1 MAYDYDLLVIGAGS
15 GGVRAARIAAG
26 YGKKVAICESDKVG
40 GTCVIRG
47 CVPKKLF
54 VYASQYSKMFKAAKT
69 FGWDIQSQFD
79 WPTLLQNKND
89 EINRL
94 NGIYLKL
101 LSNAGVELINGYGS
115 FKDDHSIEIAGQV
128 YTAERILIATGGTPT
143 VPDMP
148 GKEHV
153 ITSNEALDLPTLP
166 DSITINGGGYIAVE
180 FAGIFNALGV
190 KVNLVYRGEQIL
202 RGFDDEVAAF
212 AQQSFIDAGINVM
225 TNTEITAVEKTE
237 NGYICQTSDDSAH
250 QNIASE
256 VVFFATG
263 RKANTEGLNLAQV
276 GIDVESNGQVTVD
289 KTQATSLPHVFAVG
303 DVCNRDN
310 LTPVAIREG
319 HYLVDR
325 LYKGGEQ
332 FPEYDFIPTTV
343 FSQPEIGTCG
353 LTEAQARE
361 SHPNISTH
369 TSTFRAMKFAMS
381 EVTEKTFMKI
391 VVNDDTDQ
399 VLGMHVMG
407 ADGGEMIQGF
417 AVALKQGL
425 TKTQLNST
433 IGIHP
438 TSAEEFVTI

>member
-54 VYASQYSKMFKAAKT
+54 VYASQYKKMFKAAKT
-69 FGWDIQSQFD
+69 FGWDIDSQFN
-79 WPTLLQNKND
+79 WPTLLKNKDD

-101 LSNAGVELINGYGS
+101 LANAGVELIKGHGS
-115 FKDDHSIEIAGQV
+115 FVDEHVVDIGGQH
-128 YTAERILIATGGTPT
+128 YTAENILIATGGTPT

-148 GKEHV
+148 GSEYV
-153 ITSNEALDLPTLP
+153 ITSNEALDLAELP
-166 DSITINGGGYIAVE
+166 KSITINGGGYIAVE

-202 RGFDDEVAAF
+202 RGFDDEVAGF
-212 AQQSFIDAGINVM
+212 AQNSFTDAGINVM
-225 TNTEITAVEKTE
+225 TMTEITAIKKDADS
-237 NGYICQTSDDSAH
+237 YICESNQGDIHSD
-250 QNIASE
+250 

-263 RKANTEGLNLAQV
+263 RKANTQSLNLAQV
-276 GIDVESNGQVTVD
+276 GVQTKPNGQVVVNKEQQTN
-289 KTQATSLPHVFAVG
+289 LPHIFAVG
-303 DVCNRDN
+303 DVCNSDN

-319 HYLVDR
+319 HYLVNR
-325 LYKGGEQ
+325 LFNGGDQ
-332 FPEYDFIPTTV
+332 YAEYDYIPTTV

-353 LTEAQARE
+353 LTEAEAKTQYK
-361 SHPNISTH
+361 NIECF
-369 TSTFRAMKFAMS
+369 TSTFRAMKYAMS

-391 VVNDDTDQ
+391 VVNTDTDQ
-399 VLGMHVMG
+399 VLGMHVCG

-417 AVALKQGL
+417 GVAIKQGL

-438 TSAEEFVTI
+438 TSAEEFVTL